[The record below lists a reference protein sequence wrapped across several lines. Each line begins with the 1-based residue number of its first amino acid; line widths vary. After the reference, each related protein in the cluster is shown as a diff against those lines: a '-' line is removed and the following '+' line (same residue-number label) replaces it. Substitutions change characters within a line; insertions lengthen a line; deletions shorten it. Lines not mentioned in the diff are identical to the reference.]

1 MKRYEYLSR
10 LFVQILHLSTI
21 RFNKKINFACVR
33 WEGGGGLG
41 QFLHLFVI
49 IFLKGEG
56 LFSYPLSVY
65 TRCPP
70 PSKTDVSAR
79 HFKWCV

>member
-33 WEGGGGLG
+33 REGGGVRTVLTPVCYY
-41 QFLHLFVI
+41 FF
-49 IFLKGEG
+49 KGG
-56 LFSYPLSVY
+56 GAL
-65 TRCPP
+65 
-70 PSKTDVSAR
+70 
-79 HFKWCV
+79 